1 MRELLIISYVY
12 DFLSMVFEEDKLKD
26 SISEVILFGSVAKNE
41 YDNESD
47 IDIFFNIKEEKETK
61 KIEESLKKIQK
72 SFEIKAS
79 KTWEL
84 KNIKFP
90 ISIMVG
96 ALEDET
102 WKDLREEIISSGIVL
117 YGRYKVLPENLN
129 HYFIISY
136 SLNGLSNKKK
146 MKAIRQL
153 YGYRIK
159 KAKKIYEQPGILS
172 SYKGKKLSSNVILI
186 PGESLKEA
194 KKFLQSHKIP
204 YKIYES
210 WIRV

>member
-1 MRELLIISYVY
+1 MKESLITPYIY

-26 SISEVILFGSVAKNE
+26 SISDVILFGSVAKNE
-41 YDNESD
+41 YDDESD
-47 IDIFFNIKEEKETK
+47 IDIFFNIKDEKETK

-72 SFEIKAS
+72 SFEVKAS
-79 KTWEL
+79 KTWDL

-90 ISIMVG
+90 ISILVG
-96 ALEDET
+96 VLEDEA
-102 WKDLREEIISSGIVL
+102 WKGLREEIISSGIVL

-129 HYFIISY
+129 HYFIINY
-136 SLNGLSNKKK
+136 SLNELSNKKK

-159 KAKKIYEQPGILS
+159 KGKKTYEQPGILS
-172 SYKGKKLSSNVILI
+172 SYNGKKLSNNVILI

-194 KKFLQSHKIP
+194 KKFFQSHKIP
-204 YKIYES
+204 YKIHES
-210 WIRV
+210 WIRI